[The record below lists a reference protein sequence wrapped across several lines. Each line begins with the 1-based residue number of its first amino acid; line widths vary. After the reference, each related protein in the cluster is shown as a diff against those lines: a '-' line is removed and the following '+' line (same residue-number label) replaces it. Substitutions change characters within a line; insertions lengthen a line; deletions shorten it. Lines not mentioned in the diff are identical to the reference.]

1 VSRTARIALGFL
13 GLLVMGVLLLPP
25 FLPDP
30 LQIDPGDVAAGPSP
44 SHWLGTDEL
53 GRDLL
58 ARLLVGARTT
68 LAIATLAAL
77 ISSGGGALLGLW
89 AGYQG
94 GHFDRAV
101 LRLLDLVSAVPRLP
115 LMLLLAS
122 TSTGS
127 PFLRVAVA
135 MAAFAWISE
144 ARIARAQTRVVLS
157 EDYLSAARQLGYSP
171 LRIAMR
177 HVLPNL
183 SGPLSVAAT
192 LSLGELILYETVLSF
207 LGLGIPPPAPSWGAM
222 LAQGISGLS
231 RAPLLVVAPGA
242 LIFLTIAAIQRV
254 GDELALALDPRTRN
268 R

>member
-1 VSRTARIALGFL
+1 MSRSARVALGFL
-13 GLLVMGVLLLPP
+13 VLLGLGVLIMPWA
-25 FLPDP
+25 LPDP
-30 LQIDPGDVAAGPSP
+30 LRIDPRAVGWGPSVD
-44 SHWLGTDEL
+44 HWLGTDEL

-58 ARLLVGARTT
+58 ARLLVGARST
-68 LAIATLAAL
+68 LSIAALAAL
-77 ISSGGGALLGLW
+77 LSSGGGALLGLW

-94 GHFDRAV
+94 GLVDRAV
-101 LRLLDLVSAVPRLP
+101 LRLLDLASAVPRLP

-122 TSTGS
+122 TLSGS
-127 PFLRVAVA
+127 PSLRVVAA

-144 ARIARAQTRVVLS
+144 ARIARAQTRAVLS
-157 EDYLSAARQLGYSP
+157 EDYLAAARQLGYSP
-171 LRIAMR
+171 LRIALR

-207 LGLGIPPPAPSWGAM
+207 LGLGIPPPSPSWGAM

-231 RAPLLVVAPGA
+231 RAPLMVVAPGA
-242 LIFLTIAAIQRV
+242 LIFLTIAAIQRL